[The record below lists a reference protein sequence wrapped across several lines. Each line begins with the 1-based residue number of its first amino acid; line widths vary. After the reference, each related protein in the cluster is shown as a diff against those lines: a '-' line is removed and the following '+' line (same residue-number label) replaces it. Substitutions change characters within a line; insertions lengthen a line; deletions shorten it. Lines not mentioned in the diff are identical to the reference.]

1 MQTLYK
7 LTLGAA
13 VVVILSAGSAGAVAL
28 TSALTIDD
36 QPGLVQPIDPV
47 STVSDPNAT
56 GAGALPESSPTTSPT
71 APVAVPPAGS
81 QTIDDDDDDLDINDV
96 DDVDD
101 VDVDDVD
108 VDVDDD

>member
-13 VVVILSAGSAGAVAL
+13 VVLILSAGSAGAVAL
-28 TSALTIDD
+28 TTALTIDD
-36 QPGLVQPIDPV
+36 QPGLVQPTDPV
-47 STVSDPNAT
+47 STVADPNAT
-56 GAGALPESSPTTSPT
+56 GAGALPESSPTASPT

-81 QTIDDDDDDLDINDV
+81 QTIDDNDDDDLDINDV
-96 DDVDD
+96 DDVD
-101 VDVDDVD
+101 VD

>member
-7 LTLGAA
+7 LALGAA
-13 VVVILSAGSAGAVAL
+13 VVLILSAGSAGAVAL

-36 QPGLVQPIDPV
+36 QPGLVQLTDPV
-47 STVSDPNAT
+47 STVADPNAT
-56 GAGALPESSPTTSPT
+56 GAGALPESSPTASPT

-81 QTIDDDDDDLDINDV
+81 QTIDDDDDDDDDLDIN
-96 DDVDD
+96 DVDD

-108 VDVDDD
+108 VDVDND